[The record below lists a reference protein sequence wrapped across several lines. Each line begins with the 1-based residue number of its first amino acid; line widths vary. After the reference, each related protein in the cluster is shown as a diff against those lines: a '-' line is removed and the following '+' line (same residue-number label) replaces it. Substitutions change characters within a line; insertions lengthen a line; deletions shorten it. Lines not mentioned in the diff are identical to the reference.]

1 MIPPLLTKIKC
12 KVVFIFYCIPS
23 YLCMDHEGNEKFKGM
38 QLLNLIRGFEMQR
51 MKELQLGVLWQTSKH
66 PQQGEGGWKDSSKD
80 RGDNG

>member
-1 MIPPLLTKIKC
+1 MEAYLDANDFWETIEDDYMIPPLLTKIKC

-66 PQQGEGGWKDSSKD
+66 P
-80 RGDNG
+80 